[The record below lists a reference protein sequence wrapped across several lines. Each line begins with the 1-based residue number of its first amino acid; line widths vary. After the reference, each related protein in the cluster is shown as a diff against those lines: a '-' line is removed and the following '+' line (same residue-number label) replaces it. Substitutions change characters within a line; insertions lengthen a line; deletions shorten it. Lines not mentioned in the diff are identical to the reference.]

1 MLYSY
6 ERGKMVRISNRHN
19 RFKKIAYKNGE
30 LDENDENSENR
41 KHINLRPI
49 DRSRYPKSTFWI
61 IFAGAGAFLLW
72 MLVKFFLLLTK

>member
-19 RFKKIAYKNGE
+19 RLKKIVPQNNE
-30 LDENDENSENR
+30 LDENDENR
-41 KHINLRPI
+41 KYINLRPI

>member
-19 RFKKIAYKNGE
+19 RLKKIAPQNNE
-30 LDENDENSENR
+30 LDESDENR
-41 KHINLRPI
+41 KYINLRPI